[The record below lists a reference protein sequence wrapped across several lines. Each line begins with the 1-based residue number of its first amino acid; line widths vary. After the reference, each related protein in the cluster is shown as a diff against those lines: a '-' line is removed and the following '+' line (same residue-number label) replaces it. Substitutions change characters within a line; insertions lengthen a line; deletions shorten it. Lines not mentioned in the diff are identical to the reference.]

1 MSYGQLIVD
10 NTTQTPAQLVQ
21 NVLLGSGITV
31 SNITFNGTAANANT
45 IRDQVG
51 HFTNGVTT
59 NIGIDS
65 GIILST
71 GRATAAI
78 GPNNSGSTTL
88 VTATP
93 LGGDPDLAAIA
104 TGSINTKAILEFDF
118 VPVGQSLSF
127 NFVFGSEE
135 YLEWVGSSFNDVFGF
150 FLSGPGITGPYSNGA
165 INIALVPSTTTPI
178 SINNVNATSN
188 NAYYV
193 NNGTGSTPGVNQTIQ
208 YDGFTT
214 VIAALGNVQ
223 CGQTYHIKLAISNVG
238 DSSFDSAVFLQA
250 QSFNT
255 TPLNLGLDLLTA
267 NGLAPCS
274 NGLTGGAPTVID
286 TGLGVTVP
294 HVWTLDGVVIPGET
308 GPVITVT
315 APGLYCVT
323 AYPYG
328 PSCPVSDCLVI
339 EFLPPLPLN
348 PPNNLTKCA
357 NPFNLAQNTPV
368 VLNGLNPSNYDINYF
383 TTLADAENFFAP
395 ILNPSNFVATNG
407 QTIYIRVDD
416 SSGAGCF
423 EIQSFTLT
431 INPLACVVV
440 ATQPGDLVVCDDVSN
455 DGFATFDFSPQTP
468 IVYGSFDPTLYTLTY
483 HLTLSD
489 ATLDLNPISPITAF
503 TNTVNPQTIY
513 VRLEYNDEPVFF
525 DITSFQLIVNPQPAT
540 PNPSDVTVCGS
551 YTLPAL
557 PSGSTYHSAS
567 GGAASTELTAGTVLT
582 TSQVV
587 YIFSQSSTTPSCSAE
602 GDFVLTVNT
611 APATPNPADVT
622 ACDSYVL
629 PVLPAGQSYHSVAGG
644 SVSTQIPAGTSIT
657 TSQTIYIF
665 AQSGTVPNCT
675 AEGDFIV
682 TINVTPATPNPADVT
697 VCNSYILPA
706 LPAGSSYHTL
716 PNGAGTTLLAGA
728 SITTTQ
734 VIYVFAQTGTAPNC
748 TAEGDFVVTVN
759 YTPVPD
765 NPADVTSCGSY
776 TLPALTVGNY
786 FTGTNASGTP
796 LFAGDVITTNQT
808 IYVYAQTGTVPNCSS
823 ENSFDVTIIVAPS
836 INTPTDYVVCDDSYN
851 NDGIYTNFILT
862 TKNNEITTDPT
873 LTIGYY
879 ETLTNSQTGAN
890 PLVSPY
896 TNIQPGLQTIYVGV
910 FNPAAPLCR
919 SLTQFN
925 LIVNPLPLA
934 NPVIT
939 DYELCET
946 TTPGD
951 GLEIF
956 TLNTKNTE
964 IANGQTGVTIN
975 YYDNVTDAT
984 ANNTVA
990 ALPNL
995 YQNTTANQ
1003 QQIWINISNNT
1014 TGCSSVGTFN
1024 LVVNPLPTV
1033 VAPNP
1038 MFECSNGA
1046 TMTADFDLT
1055 LNNGIIS
1062 GGNPGVTV
1070 TYYLTLADAQNEVS
1084 PLALPYTNISN
1095 PQTVY
1100 VRVENNVTGC
1110 FDTTSL
1116 QLNVTQGPV
1125 ANTPTPL
1132 EYCDPNNDGFGPFNL
1147 TDAIAEIV
1155 GGAVPPGVQV
1165 SFYETATGAQL
1176 GGTQNLLTSPYTNI
1190 DPWTQTIYVRVYYT
1204 LTNCANFVEL
1214 QLIVN
1219 PTPEATEP
1227 QPYHECDNDYDGFTI
1242 FDLSTINAEVLGSID
1257 PTTHTVLYYTTL
1269 AAAQI
1274 GDPANAISSVT
1285 NYNSNNQT
1293 IYVRVT
1299 TTATGCFDIV
1309 ALQLVVDP
1317 LPTSSQPAYVPY
1329 SLCETTAFGVGF
1341 ESFDLLSQVPTILNG
1356 QTGVAVT
1363 FYPSLSDAQGGTN
1376 VITTSSYV
1384 NTAIYVQTLGIRLTN
1399 EATGCFV
1406 VSTMDIRVEPLPTPI
1421 TPITPPTLCDA
1432 DQDGFTDFDLNLYTA
1447 EILQGAVYTIT
1458 YHETITDAQT
1468 GANPLVSPYTNINP
1482 FVQVIYVSAVDPIT
1496 GCRQTMPL
1504 TLNVNPS
1511 PLMPNLNNLAL
1522 CDQTGNTQDGITV
1535 FDLTVQ
1541 TPIILAAQTSPASN
1555 YTVTYYTT
1563 LANAQNQVNN
1573 IVNTTTYT
1581 NTSNGQTIWVVVQH
1595 NTTDCFIIGSFQ
1607 LNVNTPLLLTT
1618 PTPLSVCDSDA
1629 IPNDQFTSFNLTI
1642 RDTMITGGLPGYTV
1656 AYYPS
1661 LTEAQSNSNVITTPT
1676 SYTNTSSAV
1685 QTLGV
1690 VVTSPQGCTSI
1701 TTLDIRVLPIPVP
1714 NTNPPALAPQCDYNN
1729 PGDMVEVFDLTVN
1742 AAYITNGDPSLTLH
1756 YYPTQ
1761 QDAIDQTNEITYP
1774 TAASVG
1780 QNVWIRVENN
1790 RVDYAGNNCYVLV
1803 EQALTVNPLPSL
1815 ATIPD
1820 YQICEED
1827 AVTNDGFEV
1836 FDLTSQAAALLAN
1849 NPATPVTTYTLM
1861 YYADAALT
1869 NQITTPTAYTDTS
1882 NPQTIYV
1889 VATNDTTGCRSQV
1902 GSFNILVNPKP
1913 DIAQPTTLLNT
1924 CDSDGTNDGYFA
1936 YPLNGAVTT
1945 EVLNGQDPL
1954 QFAVTFYD
1962 SEYNPDATPPLL
1974 PTPIADQAG
1983 YMGYTHTIWAVVTN
1997 IATGCQKI
2005 TSFGA
2010 VVEQL
2015 PEPQITTVD
2024 NINTICVDF
2033 TDNVVVRTLTLTAVN
2048 NTVYLDP
2055 TTIPAFE
2062 YHWFE
2067 DGTEVAVTTT
2077 PSYTIDQPLND
2088 AISSNFTVQ
2097 MINQTALMC
2106 EQTSANFEVLQSG
2119 QAEVLNGTI
2128 GYTVT
2133 NAFADNQ
2140 IITVT
2145 VQGFGT
2151 YEYSLDDGPRQV
2163 SNIFE
2168 NVSLGTHTITVWD
2181 TEGGLD
2187 NSCDELIITDVQTID
2202 YPHYFTPNGDGIHEN
2217 WNIVGLSGQPSSK
2230 IYIFDRFGKLIKQI
2244 SSTSDGWDGTFN
2256 GQMMPSTDYWFTVD
2270 FMEQGKSR
2278 QFKAHFALKR

>member
-1 MSYGQLIVD
+1 MKRILLLLLFVFCNMSYGQLIVD

-31 SNITFNGTAANANT
+31 SNITFNGTAADANT

-65 GIILST
+65 GVILST

-88 VTATP
+88 TTTAP
-93 LGGDPDLAAIA
+93 MGGDPDLAAIA

-165 INIALVPSTTTPI
+165 INIALVPSSTTPI

-193 NNGTGSTPGVNQTIQ
+193 NNGTGATPAINQTIQ

-238 DSSFDSAVFLQA
+238 DSAFDSAVFLQA

-255 TPLNLGLDLLTA
+255 TPLNLGLDLLTG

-274 NGLTGGAPTVID
+274 NGLTGGAPTVVD

-308 GPVITVT
+308 GPVITIT
-315 APGLYCVT
+315 SPGLYCVT

-348 PPNNLTKCA
+348 PPNNLIRCI
-357 NPFNLAQNTPV
+357 NPFDLTQNTPV
-368 VLNGLNPSNYDINYF
+368 VLNGLNPANYDVNYF
-383 TTLADAENFFAP
+383 ATLANAEDFFSP
-395 ILNPSNFVATNG
+395 IGNPANYVGTDG

-431 INPLACVVV
+431 IAPIPTAPNPADV
-440 ATQPGDLVVCDDVSN
+440 TSCDS
-455 DGFATFDFSPQTP
+455 
-468 IVYGSFDPTLYTLTY
+468 YTLPALAANETY
-483 HLTLSD
+483 HSASGGLP
-489 ATLDLNPISPITAF
+489 ATEISAGTVIT
-503 TNTVNPQTIY
+503 TSQTIY
-513 VRLEYNDEPVFF
+513 IYAQSAPGCGSEGDFVVTI
-525 DITSFQLIVNPQPAT
+525 ITGTP

-567 GGAASTELTAGTVLT
+567 GGASGTLIPVGTVLT

-587 YIFSQSSTTPSCSAE
+587 YVFSQSATTPSCSAE

-629 PVLPAGQSYHSVAGG
+629 PALPAGQTYHTVSGG
-644 SVSTQIPAGTSIT
+644 SPATQIPAGTVIT
-657 TSQTIYIF
+657 TSQTIIIF

-675 AEGDFIV
+675 AEGDFVV

-697 VCNSYILPA
+697 VCDSYILPA

-716 PNGAGTTLLAGA
+716 PNGGGTTLLAGA

-734 VIYVFAQTGTAPNC
+734 VIYVFAQTGTTPNC

-765 NPADVTSCGSY
+765 NPNDVTSCGSY

-808 IYVYAQTGTVPNCSS
+808 IYIYAQTGTVPNCSS
-823 ENSFDVTIIVAPS
+823 ENSFDVTIIIAPT

-851 NDGIYTNFILT
+851 NDGIYNTFDLT
-862 TKNNEITTDPT
+862 TKDNEISTDPN
-873 LTIGYY
+873 LTIEYY
-879 ETLTNSQTGAN
+879 ETLTGAQTGSIA
-890 PLVSPY
+890 PLTSPY
-896 TNIQPGLQTIYVGV
+896 QNNTPGLQPIYVGV

-919 SLTQFN
+919 TVTQFN

-946 TTPGD
+946 TIPGD
-951 GLEIF
+951 GVEIF
-956 TLNTKNTE
+956 TLNTKDVE

-975 YYDNVTDAT
+975 YYGNLADAT
-984 ANNTVA
+984 ANNTAA
-990 ALPNL
+990 ALSNL
-995 YQNTTANQ
+995 YPNATPNQ
-1003 QQIWINISNNT
+1003 QQIWINISNNV

-1033 VAPNP
+1033 VAPDP

-1046 TMTADFDLT
+1046 TMTAEFDLT
-1055 LNNGIIS
+1055 LNNGTIS

-1070 TYYLTLADAQNEVS
+1070 TYYLNLADAQNEQN
-1084 PLALPYTNISN
+1084 PLALPYTNIAN

-1100 VRVENNVTGC
+1100 VRVENNATGC
-1110 FDTTSL
+1110 YDTTTL
-1116 QLNVTQGPV
+1116 ELNVTQGPV

-1132 EYCDPNNDGFGPFNL
+1132 EYCDPNNDGYGFFDL
-1147 TDAIAEIV
+1147 TDAIADIV
-1155 GGAVPPGVQV
+1155 GGALPPGVSV
-1165 SFYETATGAQL
+1165 SFHETATDAQIGA
-1176 GGTQNLLTSPYTNI
+1176 TPITDTTAYPNI
-1190 DPWTQTIYVRVYYT
+1190 DPWTQTIYVRVFYT

-1242 FDLSTINAEVLGSID
+1242 FDLSTINAEALGSID

-1269 AAAQI
+1269 PAAQV
-1274 GDPANAISSVT
+1274 GDPANAISNVT
-1285 NYNSNNQT
+1285 YYSSNNQT
-1293 IYVRVT
+1293 IYIRVENNT
-1299 TTATGCFDIV
+1299 TGCFDIV
-1309 ALQLVVDP
+1309 TLQLVVDP
-1317 LPTSSQPAYVPY
+1317 LPTSSQPSYLPY
-1329 SLCETTAFGVGF
+1329 SLCETPAFGLGF
-1341 ESFDLLSQVPTILNG
+1341 ESFNLLGQVPTILNG

-1363 FYPSLSDAQGGTN
+1363 FYPTLLDAQNGTN
-1376 VITTSSYV
+1376 VIPTPSYV
-1384 NTAIYVQTLGIRLTN
+1384 NADIYVQTLGIRLTN

-1406 VSTMDIRVEPLPTPI
+1406 VSTMDIRVDPVPTPI
-1421 TPITPPTLCDA
+1421 SPITPPTVCDT
-1432 DQDGFTDFDLNLYTA
+1432 DQNGYAEFDLDSYTA
-1447 EILQGAVYTIT
+1447 EILQGANYIIT
-1458 YHETITDAQT
+1458 YHETETNALLGIEALT
-1468 GANPLVSPYTNINP
+1468 SPYPNLDP
-1482 FVQVIYVSAVDPIT
+1482 FVQVIYVAATDPIS
-1496 GCRQTMPL
+1496 GCRQVMPL

-1511 PLMPNLNNLAL
+1511 PIMPSLNDLTL
-1522 CDQTGNTQDGITV
+1522 CDQTNNSQDGITV

-1541 TPIILAAQTSPASN
+1541 TPLILAAQTSPASD
-1555 YTVTYYTT
+1555 YTVTYYIS
-1563 LANAQNQVNN
+1563 LADAEDQINN
-1573 IVNTTTYT
+1573 IVNVQSYT
-1581 NTSNGQTIWVVVQH
+1581 NTVNGQTIWAVVQH
-1595 NTTDCFIIGSFQ
+1595 NTTDCFMIGTFQ
-1607 LNVNTPLLLTT
+1607 LNVNAPLLLTT
-1618 PTPLSVCDSDA
+1618 PAPLSICDTDS
-1629 IPNDQFTSFNLTI
+1629 IPNDQFTTFDLTI
-1642 RDTMITGGLPGYTV
+1642 RNTMITGGLPGYTV
-1656 AYYPS
+1656 TYYPS
-1661 LTEAQSNSNVITTPT
+1661 WPI
-1676 SYTNTSSAV
+1676 TSSSVAIADPTAYINASPAV

-1690 VVTSPQGCTSI
+1690 LVTSPQGCTSV
-1701 TTLDIRVLPIPVP
+1701 TTLTIRVLPIPTP

-1729 PGDMVEVFDLTVN
+1729 TGDMVEIFDLTVN
-1742 AAYITNGDPSLTLH
+1742 AAYIMNNDPNVTLTYFYTQADAMVPTNAIPDPMNAT
-1756 YYPTQ
+1756 
-1761 QDAIDQTNEITYP
+1761 
-1774 TAASVG
+1774 VG
-1780 QNVWIRVENN
+1780 QNVWIRVENQM
-1790 RVDYAGNNCYVLV
+1790 VDYTGNNCYVLV
-1803 EQALTVNPLPSL
+1803 EQPLTVNPLPSL

-1836 FDLTSQAAALLAN
+1836 FDLTTQAAALLAN
-1849 NPATPVTTYTLM
+1849 NPVTTPATTYTM
-1861 YYADAALT
+1861 SYYTDAALT
-1869 NQITTPTAYTDTS
+1869 NQITTPTAYTNIS

-1913 DIAQPTTLLNT
+1913 DIAAPTTLLNT

-1936 YPLNGAVTT
+1936 YPLDGAVTT

-2005 TSFGA
+2005 VSFGA
-2010 VVEQL
+2010 IVEQL

-2024 NINTICVDF
+2024 DINTICVDF
-2033 TDNVVVRTLTLTAVN
+2033 TDNVVVRTLTLTAIN

-2055 TTIPAFE
+2055 TTVPAFE

-2067 DGTEVAVTTT
+2067 DGAEVAVTTT
-2077 PSYTIDQPLND
+2077 PSYTITQPLND
-2088 AISSNFTVQ
+2088 GVSSNFTVQ

-2106 EQTSANFEVLQSG
+2106 EQTSAPFEVLQSG
-2119 QAEVLNGTI
+2119 QAEILNGTI

-2163 SNIFE
+2163 SNVFE

-2181 TEGGLD
+2181 TEGGLN
-2187 NSCDELIITDVQTID
+2187 NSCDELVITDVQTID
-2202 YPHYFTPNGDGIHEN
+2202 YPHYFTPNGDGIHDN
-2217 WNIVGLSGQPSSK
+2217 WNIVGLDGQPSSK

-2256 GQMMPSTDYWFTVD
+2256 GQPLPSTDYWFTVD

-2278 QFKAHFALKR
+2278 QFKAHFSLKR

>member
-1 MSYGQLIVD
+1 P
-10 NTTQTPAQLVQ
+10 TP
-21 NVLLGSGITV
+21 
-31 SNITFNGTAANANT
+31 
-45 IRDQVG
+45 
-51 HFTNGVTT
+51 
-59 NIGIDS
+59 
-65 GIILST
+65 
-71 GRATAAI
+71 
-78 GPNNSGSTTL
+78 PNPAD
-88 VTATP
+88 VTACDSYTLP
-93 LGGDPDLAAIA
+93 VLPANETYHSASGGLPA
-104 TGSINTKAILEFDF
+104 TEIPAG
-118 VPVGQSLSF
+118 
-127 NFVFGSEE
+127 
-135 YLEWVGSSFNDVFGF
+135 
-150 FLSGPGITGPYSNGA
+150 
-165 INIALVPSTTTPI
+165 
-178 SINNVNATSN
+178 
-188 NAYYV
+188 
-193 NNGTGSTPGVNQTIQ
+193 
-208 YDGFTT
+208 T
-214 VIAALGNVQ
+214 VI
-223 CGQTYHIKLAISNVG
+223 
-238 DSSFDSAVFLQA
+238 
-250 QSFNT
+250 T
-255 TPLNLGLDLLTA
+255 T
-267 NGLAPCS
+267 S
-274 NGLTGGAPTVID
+274 
-286 TGLGVTVP
+286 
-294 HVWTLDGVVIPGET
+294 
-308 GPVITVT
+308 
-315 APGLYCVT
+315 
-323 AYPYG
+323 
-328 PSCPVSDCLVI
+328 
-339 EFLPPLPLN
+339 
-348 PPNNLTKCA
+348 
-357 NPFNLAQNTPV
+357 
-368 VLNGLNPSNYDINYF
+368 
-383 TTLADAENFFAP
+383 
-395 ILNPSNFVATNG
+395 
-407 QTIYIRVDD
+407 
-416 SSGAGCF
+416 
-423 EIQSFTLT
+423 
-431 INPLACVVV
+431 
-440 ATQPGDLVVCDDVSN
+440 
-455 DGFATFDFSPQTP
+455 
-468 IVYGSFDPTLYTLTY
+468 
-483 HLTLSD
+483 
-489 ATLDLNPISPITAF
+489 
-503 TNTVNPQTIY
+503 QTIY
-513 VRLEYNDEPVFF
+513 VYAQSAAPGCTSEGDFVVTI
-525 DITSFQLIVNPQPAT
+525 ITGTP
-540 PNPSDVTVCGS
+540 PNPADVTVCGS

-557 PSGSTYHSAS
+557 PTGSTYHFAS
-567 GGAASTELTAGTVLT
+567 GGAAGTLIPVGTVIT

-587 YIFSQSSTTPSCSAE
+587 YVFSQSATTPSCSAE
-602 GDFVLTVNT
+602 GDFVITVNT
-611 APATPNPADVT
+611 APATPTPADVT

-629 PVLPAGQSYHSVAGG
+629 PALPAGQTYHSVSGG
-644 SVSTQIPAGTSIT
+644 NPALEIPSGTSIS

-716 PNGAGTTLLAGA
+716 PNGGGTTLLAGQ

-734 VIYVFAQTGTAPNC
+734 VIYVFSQTGTTPNC

-765 NPADVTSCGSY
+765 NPNDVTSCGNY
-776 TLPALTVGNY
+776 VLPALTVGNY
-786 FTGTNASGTP
+786 FTGTNGSGTP
-796 LFAGDVITTNQT
+796 MFAGDVITTNQT
-808 IYVYAQTGTVPNCSS
+808 IYIYAQTATVPNCSD
-823 ENSFDVTIIVAPS
+823 ENSFDVTIITAPT

-851 NDGIYTNFILT
+851 NDGIYNSFDFT
-862 TKNNEITTDPT
+862 TKNNEITTDGT
-873 LTIGYY
+873 LIIGYY
-879 ETLTNSQTGAN
+879 ETLTNSQTGSN

-896 TNIQPGLQTIYVGV
+896 QNINPGLQTIYVGV
-910 FNPAAPLCR
+910 FNPAAPGCK
-919 SLTQFN
+919 SFTQFN

-946 TTPGD
+946 TIPGD
-951 GLEIF
+951 GVEIF
-956 TLNTKNTE
+956 TLNTKDVE

-975 YYDNVTDAT
+975 YYDNLTDAT
-984 ANNTVA
+984 ANNTAA
-990 ALPNL
+990 ALANL

-1024 LVVNPLPTV
+1024 LVVNPLPAVT
-1033 VAPNP
+1033 APNP
-1038 MFECSNGA
+1038 MFECSNGSA
-1046 TMTADFDLT
+1046 IPLTADFDLT

-1070 TYYLTLADAQNEVS
+1070 TYYATLLDAQNEVS
-1084 PLALPYTNISN
+1084 PLAIPYQNISN
-1095 PQTVY
+1095 PQTIY
-1100 VRVENNVTGC
+1100 VRVENNATGC
-1110 FDTTSL
+1110 FDTTTL
-1116 QLNVTQGPV
+1116 ELNVTQGPV

-1147 TDAIAEIV
+1147 TDAIPEIV

-1190 DPWTQTIYVRVYYT
+1190 DPWTQTIYVRVFYT

-1242 FDLSTINAEVLGSID
+1242 FDLSTIDAEVLGAID
-1257 PTTHTVLYYTTL
+1257 PTTHTVSYYTTL
-1269 AAAQI
+1269 QEAQV
-1274 GDPANAISSVT
+1274 GDPATAISNLT
-1285 NYNSNNQT
+1285 TYNSDNQT

-1329 SLCETTAFGVGF
+1329 SLCETTAFGVGY
-1341 ESFDLLSQVPTILNG
+1341 ESFDLLSQVPTILAA

-1363 FYPSLSDAQGGTN
+1363 FYPSLLDAQNGTN

-1432 DQDGFTDFDLNLYTA
+1432 DQDGFTDFDLDSYTA

-1468 GANPLVSPYTNINP
+1468 GANALTSPYTNINP

-1511 PLMPNLNNLAL
+1511 PLMPNLNDLTL

-1535 FDLTVQ
+1535 FDLTIQ

-1555 YTVTYYTT
+1555 YMVTYYVT
-1563 LANAQNQVNN
+1563 LADAQNQVNN
-1573 IVNTTTYT
+1573 IIDVLTYSNTV
-1581 NTSNGQTIWVVVQH
+1581 NGQTIWAVVQH

-1618 PTPLSVCDSDA
+1618 PAPLSVCDSDA
-1629 IPNDQFTSFNLTI
+1629 IPNDQFTSFDLTI

-1661 LTEAQSNSNVITTPT
+1661 LLDAQNGTNVITPAT
-1676 SYTNTSSAV
+1676 SYTNTSAAV

-1729 PGDMVEVFDLTVN
+1729 PGDMVEIFDLTVN
-1742 AAYITNGDPSLTLH
+1742 EAYITNGDPSLTLH

-1761 QDAIDQTNEITYP
+1761 QDAIDQTNEIIPP

-1780 QNVWIRVENN
+1780 GNVWIRVENN
-1790 RVDYAGNNCYVLV
+1790 RVDYLGNNCYVLV
-1803 EQALTVNPLPSL
+1803 EQPLTVNPLPSL
-1815 ATIPD
+1815 AIIPD

-1849 NPATPVTTYTLM
+1849 NPVTTPATTYTM
-1861 YYADAALT
+1861 SYYTDAALT
-1869 NQITTPTAYTDTS
+1869 NQITNPTTYTNTS

-1913 DIAQPTTLLNT
+1913 DIAAPTTLLNT
-1924 CDSDGTNDGYFA
+1924 CDGDGTNDGYFA
-1936 YPLNGAVTT
+1936 YPLDGAVTT

-1962 SEYNPDATPPLL
+1962 TEYNPDATPPLL
-1974 PTPIADQAG
+1974 PTSIADLAG

-2010 VVEQL
+2010 IVEQL

-2024 NINTICVDF
+2024 DINTICVDF

-2067 DGTEVAVTTT
+2067 DGAEVAVTTT
-2077 PSYTIDQPLND
+2077 PSYTITQPLND
-2088 AISSNFTVQ
+2088 GVSSNFTVQ

-2119 QAEVLNGTI
+2119 QAEILNGTI

-2163 SNIFE
+2163 SNVFE

-2187 NSCDELIITDVQTID
+2187 NSCDALVITDVQTID
-2202 YPHYFTPNGDGIHEN
+2202 YPHYFTP
-2217 WNIVGLSGQPSSK
+2217 
-2230 IYIFDRFGKLIKQI
+2230 
-2244 SSTSDGWDGTFN
+2244 
-2256 GQMMPSTDYWFTVD
+2256 
-2270 FMEQGKSR
+2270 
-2278 QFKAHFALKR
+2278 